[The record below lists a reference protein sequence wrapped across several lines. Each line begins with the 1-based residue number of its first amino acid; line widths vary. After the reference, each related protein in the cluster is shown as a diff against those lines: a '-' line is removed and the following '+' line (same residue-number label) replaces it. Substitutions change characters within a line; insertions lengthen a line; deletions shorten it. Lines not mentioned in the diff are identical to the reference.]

1 MTMMKKT
8 LLSIFTFAI
17 LGMQAQIFIN
27 TNPTEKTTSTQE
39 VVPPEVETTSTT
51 SETPKVIAPVV
62 TIPKVTTPAIT
73 TTTVTTP
80 KVTTR
85 ALTTTKVTTSAVTTP
100 VVTTPVVTTPVVTT
114 PVVTTPVATAPVVTT
129 PVVTTPVVTTPAVTT
144 PTVTTTSTSSTAMIA
159 GINEDV
165 PPNAEPGKCYAR
177 CLVEDKYSYV
187 NESVVDQPR
196 IVQKMKLP
204 ALYKIVYDTV
214 VVVPASTKSYTI
226 PAEYEYIKE
235 QVMVTPTTSKWIKG
249 KADAGCL
256 SANPADCQVM
266 CLVEVP
272 AVYKTISKKILKN
285 QSYTRQESIPMQF
298 KIVTREVI
306 VEEARVVDIVT
317 PASFKTIQKRVLA
330 EKGGYQVWREILCGN
345 DLTTDK
351 IIQIQKALRAN
362 GYNPGPIDDVF
373 GPLTKSALIQY
384 QKDKGL
390 PVGNLNFE
398 TLKSLGVE

>member
-1 MTMMKKT
+1 MMKKT

-17 LGMQAQIFIN
+17 FGMQAQIFIN
-27 TNPTEKTTSTQE
+27 TNPTEKTTNTQE
-39 VVPPEVETTSTT
+39 VVPPEVETTSAAL
-51 SETPKVIAPVV
+51 ETPKVTAPVV
-62 TIPKVTTPAIT
+62 AIPKVT
-73 TTTVTTP
+73 
-80 KVTTR
+80 
-85 ALTTTKVTTSAVTTP
+85 
-100 VVTTPVVTTPVVTT
+100 
-114 PVVTTPVATAPVVTT
+114 
-129 PVVTTPVVTTPAVTT
+129 
-144 PTVTTTSTSSTAMIA
+144 TTTSTSSTAMIA
-159 GINEDV
+159 GVNEDV

-196 IVQKMKLP
+196 MVQKMKLP
-204 ALYKIVYDTV
+204 ALYKIVYDTL

-226 PAEYEYIKE
+226 PAEYEYVKE

-285 QSYTRQESIPMQF
+285 QAYTRQESIPMQF

-306 VEEARVVDIVT
+306 VEEARVVDIAT
-317 PASFKTIQKRVLA
+317 PASYKTIQKRVLA

-362 GYNPGPIDDVF
+362 GYNSGPIDDVF
-373 GPLTKSALIQY
+373 GPLTNQHLFSIKKIKVY
-384 QKDKGL
+384 Q
-390 PVGNLNFE
+390 
-398 TLKSLGVE
+398 

>member
-1 MTMMKKT
+1 LNNIKMTMMKKT

-114 PVVTTPVATAPVVTT
+114 PVATT

>member
-100 VVTTPVVTTPVVTT
+100 VVTTPVVTTPV
-114 PVVTTPVATAPVVTT
+114 ATA

>member
-1 MTMMKKT
+1 LNNIKMTMMKKT

-114 PVVTTPVATAPVVTT
+114 PVATA